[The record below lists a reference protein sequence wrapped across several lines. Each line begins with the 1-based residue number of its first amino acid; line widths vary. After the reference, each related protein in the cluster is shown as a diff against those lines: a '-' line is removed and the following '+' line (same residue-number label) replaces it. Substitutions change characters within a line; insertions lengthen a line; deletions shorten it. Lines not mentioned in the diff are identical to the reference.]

1 MEVWERYYIE
11 LYTFEGGSQ
20 NLRGYTSLKNAIDYA
35 QNKIKEG
42 YDKVTIY
49 DYKGRVDR
57 VYWNINGEARRL

>member
-1 MEVWERYYIE
+1 MEVWETYYIE

-42 YDKVTIY
+42 YDKG
-49 DYKGRVDR
+49 KVDR